1 MAWKLILLWIMGI
14 SSGLMVS
21 AGVFTV
27 LFVVGL
33 VPRFAGRTD
42 TAWCEIFYEECL
54 IFGAVLADV
63 LSVFPIK
70 GSLGSSP
77 NLLLTGLLVLI
88 GVFAGIFVGCLSIA
102 LSEVLDGI
110 PIFARRIRL
119 KMGVSIAVLM
129 VAVGKIAGSIVYFVN
144 GFLKGYREENMDGI
158 RTEKGSISRVCE
170 ANFTKDQSAV
180 TDGESV
186 YHGRSDLLCGAVY
199 RQYGYKSVWD

>member
-70 GSLGSSP
+70 G
-77 NLLLTGLLVLI
+77 LLEAVESAAHWT
-88 GVFAGIFVGCLSIA
+88 AGI
-102 LSEVLDGI
+102 DW
-110 PIFARRIRL
+110 
-119 KMGVSIAVLM
+119 
-129 VAVGKIAGSIVYFVN
+129 
-144 GFLKGYREENMDGI
+144 
-158 RTEKGSISRVCE
+158 RVCGH
-170 ANFTKDQSAV
+170 F
-180 TDGESV
+180 
-186 YHGRSDLLCGAVY
+186 CGVP
-199 RQYGYKSVWD
+199 VHCTL

>member
-1 MAWKLILLWIMGI
+1 VETDIAVDNGHQFRPY
-14 SSGLMVS
+14 GLRRS
-21 AGVFTV
+21 IYRTFCGGAGAAVCRAD
-27 LFVVGL
+27 G
-33 VPRFAGRTD
+33 
-42 TAWCEIFYEECL
+42 EIFYEECL

-144 GFLKGYREENMDGI
+144 GFFEGI
-158 RTEKGSISRVCE
+158 
-170 ANFTKDQSAV
+170 
-180 TDGESV
+180 
-186 YHGRSDLLCGAVY
+186 
-199 RQYGYKSVWD
+199 